1 MTKSENFILSHLMAS
16 GSIQIYSQES
26 INAANRIL
34 RRFPQSVSIKE
45 TTGGEM
51 VLQINR
57 QKIGTTFQQ
66 IES

>member
-1 MTKSENFILSHLMAS
+1 MAS

-51 VLQINR
+51 VLQMNR
-57 QKIGTTFQQ
+57 QKIGTTFRQF
-66 IES
+66 ES